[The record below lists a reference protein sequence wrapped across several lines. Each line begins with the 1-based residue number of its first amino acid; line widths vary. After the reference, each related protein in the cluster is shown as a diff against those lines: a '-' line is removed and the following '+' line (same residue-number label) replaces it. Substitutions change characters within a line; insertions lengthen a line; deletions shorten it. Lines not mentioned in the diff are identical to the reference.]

1 MRGSLIRS
9 WIGSGVVAASA
20 LVIQAG
26 CSGPEANS
34 GARDGTDDQGIAPA
48 PVVSDE
54 ARSTGAGAAATGT
67 AATGTAAAGT
77 AAAGE
82 TLDLPECVKVTEDPG
97 VEVSL
102 DGWAGAY
109 VLTMVEEVEG
119 EAGRWARGELLL
131 HEQIAALRQFA
142 GAAGAVIPGVSAPLF
157 GTTDVSVAA
166 VGALSVGDLSS
177 DDPDAPGVLVIE
189 SDAGGGKSTML
200 RFGSDANRR
209 DMTRFDGGFT
219 VLNVHQVGDG
229 TFSGTWSSG
238 SRRLEANGFFCVV
251 SGS

>member
-9 WIGSGVVAASA
+9 WIGPGVVAASA

-26 CSGPEANS
+26 CSAPEANS
-34 GARDGTDDQGIAPA
+34 GARDGTDEQGIAAA

-54 ARSTGAGAAATGT
+54 AQSTSAGAAATGT
-67 AATGTAAAGT
+67 AATG
-77 AAAGE
+77 E
-82 TLDLPECVKVTEDPG
+82 TLDVPECVRVTEDPG

-102 DGWAGAY
+102 DGWAGEY

-119 EAGRWARGELLL
+119 EAGRSARGKLVL

-142 GAAGAVIPGVSAPLF
+142 GAAGGVIPGVSAPLF
-157 GTTDVSVAA
+157 GTTDVSVAV
-166 VGALSVGDLSS
+166 VGALPVGDLSS
-177 DDPDAPGVLVIE
+177 NDPDAPGVLVIE
-189 SDAGGGKSTML
+189 SDAGAGKSTML

-219 VLNVHQVGDG
+219 VLNVHQVGDA

-238 SRRLEANGFFCVV
+238 SRRPEANGFFCVV

>member
-1 MRGSLIRS
+1 MRSGSMRGSLIRS

-26 CSGPEANS
+26 CSAPEANS
-34 GARDGTDDQGIAPA
+34 GARDETDDQGIAA
-48 PVVSDE
+48 AAVVSDD
-54 ARSTGAGAAATGT
+54 AQSTGAGAAATG
-67 AATGTAAAGT
+67 
-77 AAAGE
+77 E
-82 TLDLPECVKVTEDPG
+82 TLDVPECVRVTEDPG

-102 DGWAGAY
+102 DGWAGEY

-119 EAGRWARGELLL
+119 EAWRSARGELVL

-142 GAAGAVIPGVSAPLF
+142 GAAGGVIPGVGAPLF

-238 SRRLEANGFFCVV
+238 SRRPEANGFFCVV

>member
-1 MRGSLIRS
+1 
-9 WIGSGVVAASA
+9 
-20 LVIQAG
+20 
-26 CSGPEANS
+26 
-34 GARDGTDDQGIAPA
+34 
-48 PVVSDE
+48 
-54 ARSTGAGAAATGT
+54 
-67 AATGTAAAGT
+67 
-77 AAAGE
+77 
-82 TLDLPECVKVTEDPG
+82 
-97 VEVSL
+97 
-102 DGWAGAY
+102 
-109 VLTMVEEVEG
+109 
-119 EAGRWARGELLL
+119 
-131 HEQIAALRQFA
+131 
-142 GAAGAVIPGVSAPLF
+142 LF

-238 SRRLEANGFFCVV
+238 SRRPEANGFFCVV